1 MHRASPR
8 ATCGEAA
15 GGHAFRDEAPGL
27 FGGQLRGQRAQEQEQ
42 LVQLHGQWLRAA
54 GSPRAGQGR
63 PAHLKEIQRDQLGG
77 LRPGTS
83 GEASQSEKEE
93 EDEEDRYNPREST
106 WGPLPLRGASHQ
118 PGVGGCSPRAQAA
131 VSVCP
136 PRRSFTV
143 KALSSI

>member
-15 GGHAFRDEAPGL
+15 SGHAFRDEAAGL
-27 FGGQLRGQRAQEQEQ
+27 FGGQLHGQPAQEQEQ
-42 LVQLHGQWLRAA
+42 LTQLHGQWLWAT

-63 PAHLKEIQRDQLGG
+63 PTHLKEVQRDQLGG
-77 LRPGTS
+77 LRPGAR

-93 EDEEDRYNPREST
+93 KDEEDRYLPRQSA

-118 PGVGGCSPRAQAA
+118 PGGRGLLAESTGS
-131 VSVCP
+131 SVCP